1 MGKFRYD
8 DKSKNKTNFHYRT
21 IQSNSCLFT
30 EKKKLQNKQSY
41 SKQIKI
47 NGWCRK
53 IYIEAFLGSWRKQKQ
68 TCIQMIYFHFSFSM
82 NNSCLFRNKSADISM
97 KETLSQNACNSSL
110 CMYLLKTRASFSII
124 ETVSKVLISQT
135 CHIDKVSW
143 VGLFL
148 GIHRV
153 CNVSDSLREF
163 HSIYEDN
170 HQFIRKNCLDASC
183 LSRLFFHCK
192 FIHTYVKMS
201 QFIAIVVRRNEKKFH
216 FPISCGCGKKLLFN
230 TIGSHRSRMES
241 QSTYTNAFG
250 LFDFP
255 FNLFEIGLKGIN
267 SIVVNKKHQWL
278 HVKIFVVFA
287 INWISTIRRNTN
299 MVVYTRVY
307 INVDKDI

>member
-1 MGKFRYD
+1 M
-8 DKSKNKTNFHYRT
+8 
-21 IQSNSCLFT
+21 
-30 EKKKLQNKQSY
+30 LQNKQSY

-148 GIHRV
+148 GIHWV

-216 FPISCGCGKKLLFN
+216 FPISCGCGKNYYLIRLEATKVGWNHNQLLWMRLVCL
-230 TIGSHRSRMES
+230 ISHSIYLKSAWKALIPLLWTKSINDCMWKFSWFS
-241 QSTYTNAFG
+241 Q
-250 LFDFP
+250 
-255 FNLFEIGLKGIN
+255 
-267 SIVVNKKHQWL
+267 
-278 HVKIFVVFA
+278 
-287 INWISTIRRNTN
+287 
-299 MVVYTRVY
+299 
-307 INVDKDI
+307 